1 MIRLGA
7 ANHLEDLTVLAKARA
22 AEVLLGSSDLSRYGT
37 IPQDQLIHF
46 AQTAKNLGLKTI
58 LEWDILMTQPEFD
71 KAAAL
76 LKALPLNEFNAIRVQ
91 DPGAFEW
98 VLKNF
103 PALKIQLN
111 LETGNHN
118 LEGVLA
124 WCRYGGKNLER
135 VILSSQ
141 LPASTLR
148 DWIKKIPVGVEV
160 LGLGPVLILYTPR
173 HLLTNQL
180 PETEAARTCSKT
192 KLEKGLALGMS
203 RDKEG
208 EAPMLSE
215 ARATSMTKS
224 EAMPKQPLSEDGFG
238 IGSVNLRA
246 TASSEESFHSGFR
259 VLENKH
265 GTLVF
270 LGKDYCLMELI
281 EEIET
286 LGLAA
291 LRIDLRLNEDA
302 ETLKTAAGLFTVT
315 ENLAAADMLENYP
328 VETTRCFYKSN
339 NTDKAFVR
347 LKNENLTRRDE
358 NYLGEV
364 VEAAKDSHLIIHVR
378 ARGKKLC
385 AGQKLLLINPHGEE
399 HPLTV
404 SSLQTIES
412 RAVAEIQSG
421 DYAVIPFVRLVPA
434 KSAVY
439 QA

>member
-1 MIRLGA
+1 MIRIGA
-7 ANHLEDLTVLAKARA
+7 ANRLEDLSVLAQAGAR
-22 AEVLLGSSDLSRYGT
+22 EVLLGSADLSRYGT
-37 IPQDQLIHF
+37 LPQDQLIIM
-46 AQTAKNLGLKTI
+46 AREARQLGLKVV
-58 LEWDILMTQPEFD
+58 LEWDILMIQPEFE
-71 KAAAL
+71 KAVTIL
-76 LKALPLNEFNAIRVQ
+76 NALPLNEFDAIRVQ

-98 VLKNF
+98 VLQNL
-103 PALKIQLN
+103 PAMKIQLN

-118 LEGVLA
+118 LEGVLT
-124 WCRYGGKNLER
+124 WCRYGGNNLER
-135 VILSSQ
+135 VMLSSQ

-148 DWIKKIPVGVEV
+148 EWIQKIPTGVEV

-180 PETEAARTCSKT
+180 PEAEAA
-192 KLEKGLALGMS
+192 EH
-203 RDKEG
+203 
-208 EAPMLSE
+208 
-215 ARATSMTKS
+215 
-224 EAMPKQPLSEDGFG
+224 
-238 IGSVNLRA
+238 LRA

-291 LRIDLRLNEDA
+291 LRLDLRLSENA
-302 ETLKTAAGLFTVT
+302 ETLKAMAGLFKVT
-315 ENLAAADMLENYP
+315 SHVAAADILENYP

-378 ARGKKLC
+378 ARGQKLM
-385 AGQKLLLINPHGEE
+385 AGQKLCLINPQGEE
-399 HPLTV
+399 HQVTV

-412 RAVAEIQSG
+412 QDAAEIAAG
-421 DYAVIPFVRLVPA
+421 DFGVVPYVRLCPA
-434 KSAVY
+434 KSTVY
-439 QA
+439 LVHQ

>member
-1 MIRLGA
+1 MIRIGA
-7 ANHLEDLTVLAKARA
+7 ANHFEDLAVLAQAGAR
-22 AEVLLGSSDLSRYGT
+22 EVLFGCADLSRYGT
-37 IPQDQLIHF
+37 LTQDQLIIM
-46 AQTAKNLGLKTI
+46 ARQACQLGLKAI
-58 LEWDILMTQPEFD
+58 LEWDILMTQPEFE
-71 KAAAL
+71 KAVTT
-76 LKALPLNEFNAIRVQ
+76 LKALPSNEFDAIRVQ

-98 VLKNF
+98 VLQNL
-103 PALKIQLN
+103 PAMKIQLN

-118 LEGVLA
+118 LEGVLT

-148 DWIKKIPVGVEV
+148 EWIQKVPVGVEV

-180 PETEAARTCSKT
+180 PEEEAA
-192 KLEKGLALGMS
+192 
-203 RDKEG
+203 
-208 EAPMLSE
+208 
-215 ARATSMTKS
+215 
-224 EAMPKQPLSEDGFG
+224 QH
-238 IGSVNLRA
+238 LRA

-281 EEIET
+281 EEVEA
-286 LGLAA
+286 LGLVA
-291 LRIDLRLNEDA
+291 LRIDFRLNENA
-302 ETLKTAAGLFTVT
+302 ETLKTMAGLFTVT
-315 ENLAAADMLENYP
+315 SNLAAADILENYS

-364 VEAAKDSHLIIHVR
+364 VEAAKDSHLVVYVR
-378 ARGKKLC
+378 ARSQKLMP
-385 AGQKLLLINPHGEE
+385 GQKLCIINPQGEE
-399 HPLTV
+399 YQVTV

-412 RAVAEIQSG
+412 QTAAEINAG
-421 DYAVIPFVRLVPA
+421 DFGVIPYVRLCPS
-434 KSAVY
+434 KSTVY
-439 QA
+439 LVNH